1 MEEIMKLG
9 ILGSGKI
16 VIEVLP
22 VINQIKNID
31 LVAIAAR
38 NEEKLQNL
46 CQDFGIKRYYLGID
60 DLLADDEIDTVY
72 VALPNNL
79 HFEAMDKAIDAGKNI
94 ICEKPFT
101 SNAYESEKII
111 EKAKANDVM
120 IVEAISH
127 RFIPN
132 ANEVK
137 KLIGELGDIKIVS
150 FNYSQYSSRYD
161 KFKEGIIEPVFRL
174 GNSGGALIDLNLY
187 NVAFAVDTFGLPKD
201 VKYFANIEK
210 DIDTSGIVI
219 LDYEDFKVS
228 CIGSKDSAAPIINT
242 IQGSEA
248 TIEIPDALNSFDKF
262 KLAKTHASSVENF
275 DYNLE
280 NKSRLYYEFVEIEE
294 IMRTK
299 DLNKMDELLKLTQN
313 YMDVLTRARF
323 DANIYYPADTIN

>member
-1 MEEIMKLG
+1 MKLG

-16 VIEVLP
+16 VKEVLP
-22 VINQIKNID
+22 VFKKIENID

-46 CQDFGIKRYYLGID
+46 AKEFDIKKYYLGID
-60 DLLADDEIDTVY
+60 ELLQDQDIDTVY
-72 VALPNNL
+72 VALPNHL
-79 HFEAMDKAIDAGKNI
+79 HFDAMDKAIDYGKDI

-101 SNAYESEKII
+101 SNFYETKQII
-111 EKAKANDVM
+111 EKAKHKDVM

-132 ANEVK
+132 AIETK
-137 KLIGELGDIKIVS
+137 KMINDLGEIKIVS

-161 KFKEGIIEPVFRL
+161 KFKAGDIEPVFSL
-174 GNSGGALIDLNLY
+174 EASGGALIDLNLY

-228 CIGSKDSAAPIINT
+228 CIGSKDSAAPMVNT
-242 IQGSEA
+242 IQGTKA
-248 TIEIPDALNSFDKF
+248 TIEIPDALNSFGEFYVQVVGED
-262 KLAKTHASSVENF
+262 
-275 DYNLE
+275 
-280 NKSRLYYEFVEIEE
+280 NKDSYQFNHEDTSRLYYEFVAIEE
-294 IMRTK
+294 ILRNRDVK
-299 DLNKMDELLKLTQN
+299 RSDELLEQTKN
-313 YMDVLTRARF
+313 YMDVVTRARF
-323 DANIYYPADTIN
+323 DANIFYSADKIL

>member
-1 MEEIMKLG
+1 MKLG

-16 VIEVLP
+16 VKEVLP
-22 VINQIKNID
+22 VLKKIENVD

-46 CQDFGIKRYYLGID
+46 AKEFDIKKYYLGID
-60 DLLADDEIDTVY
+60 ELLQDQDIDTVY
-72 VALPNNL
+72 VALPNHL
-79 HFEAMDKAIDAGKNI
+79 HFDAMDKAIDYGKDI

-101 SNAYESEKII
+101 SNFYETKQII
-111 EKAKANDVM
+111 KKAQHKDVM

-132 ANEVK
+132 AIETK
-137 KLIGELGDIKIVS
+137 KMINDLGEIKIVS

-161 KFKEGIIEPVFRL
+161 KFKAGDIEPVFSL
-174 GNSGGALIDLNLY
+174 EASGGALIDLNLY

-228 CIGSKDSAAPIINT
+228 CIGSKDSAAPMVNT
-242 IQGSEA
+242 IQGTKA
-248 TIEIPDALNSFDKF
+248 TIEIPYALNSFAEFYVQVVGED
-262 KLAKTHASSVENF
+262 
-275 DYNLE
+275 
-280 NKSRLYYEFVEIEE
+280 NKDSYQFNYEDTSRLYYEFVAIEE
-294 IMRTK
+294 ILRNRDRK
-299 DLNKMDELLKLTQN
+299 RADELLEQTKN
-313 YMDVLTRARF
+313 YMDVITRARF
-323 DANIYYPADTIN
+323 DANIYYPADKIH

>member
-1 MEEIMKLG
+1 MKLG

-187 NVAFAVDTFGLPKD
+187 NVAFAADTFGLPKD

>member
-1 MEEIMKLG
+1 MKLG

-16 VIEVLP
+16 VKEVLP
-22 VINQIKNID
+22 VLKKIENID

-46 CQDFGIKRYYLGID
+46 AKEFDIKKYYLGID
-60 DLLADDEIDTVY
+60 ELLQDQDIDTVY
-72 VALPNNL
+72 VALPNHL
-79 HFEAMDKAIDAGKNI
+79 HFDVMDKAIDYSKDI

-101 SNAYESEKII
+101 SNFYETKQII
-111 EKAKANDVM
+111 EKAQHKDVM

-132 ANEVK
+132 AIETK
-137 KLIGELGDIKIVS
+137 KMINDLGEIKIVS

-161 KFKEGIIEPVFRL
+161 KFKAGDIEPVFSL
-174 GNSGGALIDLNLY
+174 EASGGALIDLNLY

-228 CIGSKDSAAPIINT
+228 CIGSKDSAAPMVNT
-242 IQGSEA
+242 IQGTKA
-248 TIEIPDALNSFDKF
+248 TIEIPDALNSFAEFYVQVVGED
-262 KLAKTHASSVENF
+262 
-275 DYNLE
+275 
-280 NKSRLYYEFVEIEE
+280 NKDSYQFNYEDTSRLYYEFVAIEE
-294 IMRTK
+294 ILRNRDVK
-299 DLNKMDELLKLTQN
+299 RADELLEQTKN
-313 YMDVLTRARF
+313 YMDVITRARF
-323 DANIYYPADTIN
+323 DANIYYPADKIH